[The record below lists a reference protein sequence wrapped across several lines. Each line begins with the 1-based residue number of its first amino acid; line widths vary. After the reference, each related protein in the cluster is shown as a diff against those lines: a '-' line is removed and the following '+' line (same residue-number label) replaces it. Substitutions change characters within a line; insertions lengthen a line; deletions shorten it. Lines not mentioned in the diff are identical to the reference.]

1 MKSKLAKATA
11 ISKKVRQRVWE
22 RDKFSCIYCHR
33 RVPVECANSHFIK
46 RSQLGLG
53 IEQNIVTACPECHY
67 KYDFGRNPRSMINY
81 TWEYLLSKYEGL
93 KRENL
98 VYHKYSN
105 IVNSK

>member
-11 ISKKVRQRVWE
+11 ISKEVRQKVWE
-22 RDKFSCIYCHR
+22 RDKMACIYCHR

-53 IEQNIVTACPECHY
+53 IEQNIVCACPKCHY
-67 KYDFGRNPRSMINY
+67 KYDFGRNSRSMINY
-81 TWEYLLSKYEGL
+81 TWEYLLSKYDGL

-105 IVNSK
+105 TVNSK

>member
-11 ISKKVRQRVWE
+11 ISKEVRQRVWE
-22 RDKFSCIYCHR
+22 RDRMACIYCHR

-53 IEQNIVTACPECHY
+53 IEQNIVTACPKCHY
-67 KYDFGRNPRSMINY
+67 KYDFGRNSRLMINY

-98 VYHKYSN
+98 IYHKYSN
-105 IVNSK
+105 IDNS